1 VNLFGVCAVAATRR
15 HLVTRD
21 ASAALSCRV
30 AESFPLL
37 SQVTV
42 GQGRFSDERHST
54 MTEYQ
59 GRNVLGEDAVAELA
73 DRIEGSVFTPDDAG
87 YVGSVAAFNLRSQ
100 HRPCLVVAAAGA
112 ADVRAAVAFAAARDI
127 PVGVMATGHQPF
139 PAADGFLLVTT
150 GAMRT
155 VEIDTERGV
164 ARVGAG
170 AVWSDVVELA
180 QAEGLAPLNGSS
192 PLVGVVGFTLGGGL
206 SPFLGRSYGWAA
218 DHVVAIEVVTPDGAL
233 RRVTAEVEPELF
245 WGLRGGRSN
254 FGIVT
259 ELEIGLFPVTSFYG
273 GGIYFPAE
281 HVEAVVRA
289 FPEVVRDAPHAFT
302 CSVALLNFPSVPEI
316 PESLRGRFLAHVRV
330 THLGSDEEGEKL
342 IAPFRAIG
350 EGMIDTIGRHPYG
363 AYALVHTDPADPF
376 PYEEQGALLAELPA
390 RAVDS
395 LVESAQLAAGGLV
408 TVLEIRHLG
417 GALADRPA
425 AASPVAA
432 RDAVFNV
439 WGATVG
445 PPEVV
450 DAGMAML
457 RGMVER
463 LSPWSTGLA
472 YTNFAGRDDRAEDVF
487 TADDLERLRALKRH
501 HDPRNLFR
509 VNNHNVAPE

>member
-1 VNLFGVCAVAATRR
+1 M
-15 HLVTRD
+15 
-21 ASAALSCRV
+21 
-30 AESFPLL
+30 
-37 SQVTV
+37 TV

-59 GRNVLGEDAVAELA
+59 GRIVLGEDTVAELA
-73 DRIEGSVFTPDDAG
+73 DRIEGSVFAPDDAG
-87 YVGSVAAFNLRSQ
+87 YVGAVAGFNSRSQ
-100 HRPCLVVAAAGA
+100 QRPCLVVAAAGA
-112 ADVRAAVAFAAARDI
+112 ADVRVAVAFAAARDL

-155 VEIDTERGV
+155 VEIDAERGV

-170 AVWSDVVELA
+170 ALWSDVVEPA

-218 DHVVAIEVVTPDGAL
+218 DHVVTLEVVTPDGEL
-233 RRVTAEVEPELF
+233 RRVSAELEPELF

-259 ELEIGLFPVTSFYG
+259 ELEIRLFPVTSFYG
-273 GGIYFPAE
+273 GGIYFPAAD
-281 HVEAVVRA
+281 VEAVVRA
-289 FPEVVRDAPHAFT
+289 FPEVVRDAPDAFT

-316 PESLRGRFLAHVRV
+316 PELLRGRFLAHVRV
-330 THLGSDEEGEKL
+330 THLGSDEEAEKL

-350 EGMIDTIGRHPYG
+350 EGVIDTVGRHPYG
-363 AYALVHTDPADPF
+363 AFALVHTDPADPF
-376 PYEEQGALLAELPA
+376 PYEEQGALLAELPTE
-390 RAVDS
+390 AVDS

-417 GALADRPA
+417 GALADQPV
-425 AASPVAA
+425 AASPIAA

-450 DAGMAML
+450 DAGTAML
-457 RGMVER
+457 GGMVER
-463 LSPWSTGLA
+463 LSPWATGFA
-472 YTNFAGRDDRAEDVF
+472 YTNCAGRDDRAEDVF
-487 TADDLERLRALKRH
+487 TADDLARLRVLKRRY
-501 HDPRNLFR
+501 DPRNLFR
-509 VNNHNVAPE
+509 VNNHNVAPEQR

>member
-1 VNLFGVCAVAATRR
+1 M
-15 HLVTRD
+15 
-21 ASAALSCRV
+21 
-30 AESFPLL
+30 
-37 SQVTV
+37 TV
-42 GQGRFSDERHST
+42 GQGRFSDEKHST

-59 GRNVLGEDAVAELA
+59 GRIVLGEDTVAELA
-73 DRIEGSVFTPDDAG
+73 DRIEGSVFAPDDAG
-87 YVGSVAAFNLRSQ
+87 YGEAVAGFNLRSQ
-100 HRPCLVVAAAGA
+100 QRPCLVVTAAGA

-139 PAADGFLLVTT
+139 PATDDFLLVTT
-150 GAMRT
+150 RAMRT

-170 AVWSDVVELA
+170 AVWSDVVEPA
-180 QAEGLAPLNGSS
+180 QEEGLAPLNGSS

-218 DHVVAIEVVTPDGAL
+218 DHVVAIEVVTPDGEL

-289 FPEVVRDAPHAFT
+289 FPEVVRDAPDAFT
-302 CSVALLNFPSVPEI
+302 CSVALLNFPPVPEI
-316 PESLRGRFLAHVRV
+316 PEPLRGRFLAHVRV
-330 THLGSDEEGEKL
+330 THLGSDEDAEKL

-350 EGMIDTIGRHPYG
+350 EGVIDTIGRHPYG
-363 AYALVHTDPADPF
+363 AFALVHTDPADPF

-390 RAVDS
+390 QAVES

-408 TVLEIRHLG
+408 TVLEIRQLG

-432 RDAVFNV
+432 RDAGFNV

-457 RGMVER
+457 GGMVER
-463 LSPWSTGLA
+463 LRPWSTGLA

-501 HDPRNLFR
+501 YDPRNLFR
-509 VNNHNVAPE
+509 VSNHNVAPQ

>member
-1 VNLFGVCAVAATRR
+1 
-15 HLVTRD
+15 
-21 ASAALSCRV
+21 
-30 AESFPLL
+30 
-37 SQVTV
+37 VTV
-42 GQGRFSDERHST
+42 GQGQFSDERHST
-54 MTEYQ
+54 MTEHQ
-59 GRNVLGEDAVAELA
+59 GRIVLGEDTVTELA
-73 DRIEGSVFTPDDAG
+73 GRIEGSVFAPDDTG
-87 YVGSVAAFNLRSQ
+87 YVGAIAGFNLRSQ
-100 HRPCLVVAAAGA
+100 QRPCLVVAAATA
-112 ADVRAAVAFAAARDI
+112 ADVRAAVGFAAAHDI

-139 PAADGFLLVTT
+139 PSEDDFLLVTT

-155 VEIDTERGV
+155 VEIDAERAV

-170 AVWSDVVELA
+170 ALWSDVVEPA
-180 QAEGLAPLNGSS
+180 QAAGLAPLNGSS
-192 PLVGVVGFTLGGGL
+192 PQVGVVGFTLGGGL

-218 DHVVAIEVVTPDGAL
+218 DHVVAIEVVTPDGEL
-233 RRVTAEVEPELF
+233 RRVSAELEPELF

-281 HVEAVVRA
+281 DVEVVLRA
-289 FPEVVRDAPHAFT
+289 FPEVVREAPDTFT
-302 CSVALLNFPSVPEI
+302 CSVALLNFPPVPQI
-316 PESLRGRFLAHVRV
+316 PEPLRGRFLAHVRV
-330 THLGSDEEGEKL
+330 THLGSDEEAEKL

-350 EGMIDTIGRHPYG
+350 AGVVDTIGRHPYG

-390 RAVDS
+390 RAVES

-425 AASPVAA
+425 GASPIAA

-450 DAGMAML
+450 EAGMAML
-457 RGMVER
+457 GGMVER
-463 LSPWSTGLA
+463 MSPWSTGLA
-472 YTNFAGRDDRAEDVF
+472 YTNFAGRDDRAENVF
-487 TADDLERLRALKRH
+487 TGADLKRLRVLKRRY
-501 HDPRNLFR
+501 DPRNLFR
-509 VNNHNVAPE
+509 VNNHNVAPEQR

>member
-1 VNLFGVCAVAATRR
+1 MTEN
-15 HLVTRD
+15 
-21 ASAALSCRV
+21 
-30 AESFPLL
+30 
-37 SQVTV
+37 
-42 GQGRFSDERHST
+42 QGRPA
-54 MTEYQ
+54 
-59 GRNVLGEDAVAELA
+59 LGEDTVTELA
-73 DRIEGSVFTPDDAG
+73 DRIRGFVFVPGDAG
-87 YVGSVAAFNLRSQ
+87 YAAATAGFNLRSQ
-100 HRPCLVVAAAGA
+100 QRPCLVVAAAGA
-112 ADVRAAVAFAAARDI
+112 DDVRAAVAFAAAHGL

-139 PAADGFLLVTT
+139 PAEDGFVLVTT

-170 AVWSDVVELA
+170 ARWSDVVEPA

-206 SPFLGRSYGWAA
+206 SPFLGRSFGWGA
-218 DHVVAIEVVTPDGAL
+218 DHVVAIEVVTPDGVL
-233 RRVTAEVEPELF
+233 RRVSATAEPELF

-254 FGIVT
+254 FGVVT
-259 ELEIGLFPVTSFYG
+259 ELEIELFPVTSFYG

-281 HVEAVVRA
+281 DVEAVLRA
-289 FPEVVRDAPHAFT
+289 FPEVVRAAPDAFT
-302 CSVALLNFPSVPEI
+302 CSVALLNFPPVPEI
-316 PESLRGRFLAHVRV
+316 PEPLRGRFLAHVRV
-330 THLGSDEEGEKL
+330 THLGSDEEAEKL

-350 EGMIDTIGRHPYG
+350 EGILDTVGRHPYG
-363 AYALVHTDPADPF
+363 AFPVVHTDPVDPF

-390 RAVDS
+390 QAVEC
-395 LVESAQLAAGGLV
+395 LVESAQVAAGGLV

-417 GALADRPA
+417 GALAGRPI

-450 DAGMAML
+450 DAGMSML
-457 RGMVER
+457 GGMIER
-463 LSPWSTGLA
+463 LSPWATGLS
-472 YTNFAGRDDRAEDVF
+472 YTNFAGRDDRAENVF
-487 TADDLERLRALKRH
+487 TAEDLERLRALKKRY
-501 HDPRNLFR
+501 DPRNLFR

>member
-1 VNLFGVCAVAATRR
+1 
-15 HLVTRD
+15 
-21 ASAALSCRV
+21 
-30 AESFPLL
+30 
-37 SQVTV
+37 
-42 GQGRFSDERHST
+42 

-59 GRNVLGEDAVAELA
+59 GRNVLGEDAFAELA
-73 DRIEGSVFTPDDAG
+73 DRIEGYVFTPDDAG
-87 YVGSVAAFNLRSQ
+87 YVGAVAAFNLRSQ

-330 THLGSDEEGEKL
+330 THLGSDEEAEKL

-450 DAGMAML
+450 DAGMGML